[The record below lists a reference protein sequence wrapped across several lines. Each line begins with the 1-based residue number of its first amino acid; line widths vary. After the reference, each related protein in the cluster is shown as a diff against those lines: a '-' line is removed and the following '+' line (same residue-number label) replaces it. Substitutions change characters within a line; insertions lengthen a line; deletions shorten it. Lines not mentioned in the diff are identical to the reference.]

1 MLVTYLVQCLVYT
14 GKPYLGR
21 GDEASPPPPA
31 GRWGWSERG
40 RTPEG
45 NAVGARNRLRGVTVR
60 SGWLL
65 G

>member
-21 GDEASPPPPA
+21 GDEASPPPRQ
-31 GRWGWSERG
+31 GGGDGVRG
-40 RTPEG
+40 EG
-45 NAVGARNRLRGVTVR
+45 PQKEMPWELVT
-60 SGWLL
+60 GYE